1 MGWVRGEFQVTF
13 MSSLNPSFKELEF
26 GLGVDYSAIKI
37 ISNEILFLPYE
48 FLILIILSELHNLR
62 LIFHKTDVIEYN
74 LTPNTE

>member
-1 MGWVRGEFQVTF
+1 MWGGWGEFQVTF